1 MATKSLIALANERN
15 FAALDDAWMQTL
27 EAGTPALDEMV
38 HVLEWLLKAKE
49 QERAQMLCAMLLEAL
64 DEHHDPRAET
74 VTLRVLEWFPSDQDA
89 RRVLG
94 HALSAATADN
104 PAMPGIVAHSGLLDD
119 APLAAALDYI
129 QTRRVVRPGVYA
141 LYRSRRIPVKV
152 VSFDPRDD
160 VVHLH
165 DGTHEYRA
173 TLVTYHSQYDPLSDE
188 DFRVLQTFR
197 VAQFRQEARS
207 EPAAL
212 VRRFLR
218 YAGKRATFRELREA
232 FAQAV
237 PADDWKDWWNSVRQT
252 LAQDPY
258 LEVGTGTQPVI
269 TLRDSPRDYAE
280 TRIREFDHAPSLRD
294 KIATLL
300 RYARDLRTGAPQDPV
315 YADYIT
321 GVLRQ
326 LAEAGDDPVAACF
339 AWLTLQTCAEACGC
353 APVRYCPQWLAEPA
367 ACLRAAHWCG
377 WEPLF
382 IEPLAALLPG
392 ADARWPRIY
401 QQMLPQAP
409 LALIEQ
415 IAAAL
420 RAHNQPA
427 LIDDMLHGLAEPRAE
442 HAELLLWV
450 WRELATRDTLDITPH
465 LDLAEATFALFR
477 VMRQLHVYRGD
488 PEFNAHGALATVR
501 HTIAARK
508 YALIATVF
516 EKIGS
521 KNTAELYH
529 AMSSNAGISTAM
541 RAQLTTLLSRVGLSR
556 RSSAAVAEVTV
567 TDTL

>member
-1 MATKSLIALANERN
+1 MTMKSLIMLANERN
-15 FAALDDAWMQTL
+15 FAALDDAWLQTL
-27 EAGTPALDEMV
+27 EAGTPALDELL

-64 DEHHDPRAET
+64 DEHRDPRAET
-74 VTLRVLEWFPSDQDA
+74 VALRVLEWFPNDPDA

-173 TLVTYHSQYDPLSDE
+173 TLVTYHSQYDPLSDK

-197 VAQFRQEARS
+197 VEQFRQEARG

-237 PADDWKDWWNSVRQT
+237 PADEWKDWWHNVRQT
-252 LAQDPY
+252 LAHDPY
-258 LEVGTGTQPVI
+258 LEVGAGSQPII

-280 TRIREFDHAPSLRD
+280 TRIREFDHAPSPRD

-300 RYARDLRTGAPQDPV
+300 RYAQELRGGTPHDPV

-326 LAEAGDDPVAACF
+326 MAEAGDDPVAACF
-339 AWLTLQTCAEACGC
+339 AWLTLQACAETCGG
-353 APVRYCPQWLAEPA
+353 APVQYNPRWLAEPP
-367 ACLRAAHWCG
+367 ACVRAAQWCG

-382 IEPLAALLPG
+382 IAPLTAVVPA
-392 ADARWPRIY
+392 ADARWPTIY
-401 QQMLPQAP
+401 QQLLPQAP
-409 LALIEQ
+409 LALIDS
-415 IAAAL
+415 ITTAL
-420 RAHNQPA
+420 RVHQQTA
-427 LIDDMLHGLAEPRAE
+427 LIDEALHGVAEPRAE

-450 WRELATRDTLDITPH
+450 WRELATREPLDFTPH
-465 LDLAEATFALFR
+465 LTLAEATFALFH
-477 VMRQLHVYRGD
+477 VMRQLHAYRGD
-488 PEFNAHGALATVR
+488 PAFNAHGALATVR

-516 EKIGS
+516 EKLGS
-521 KNTAELYH
+521 RHTADLYH
-529 AMSSNAGISTAM
+529 AMSSNAGISAAM

-556 RSSAAVAEVTV
+556 RTSAAVTETTV
-567 TDTL
+567 TDAL